1 MSAWQTFDTILS
13 NLKWINIQDDK
24 GHFIRV
30 FCKSSVM
37 INKNRHSNLLN
48 SFSAADSFIVSPLCH
63 AGTAS
68 SHPAWCVDQ
77 HLKLDSSMCSHNSVW
92 FWTDIMS
99 ISFIYCLAQPQL
111 QLQLWPRLAL
121 ILISPATH
129 PPTEKVF
136 FSKAKQSYELIYE
149 FKWTWILMHFDELR
163 WT

>member
-1 MSAWQTFDTILS
+1 MTRAISKEYSVNLVLWSIRIDTATFWTLS
-13 NLKWINIQDDK
+13 
-24 GHFIRV
+24 V
-30 FCKSSVM
+30 
-37 INKNRHSNLLN
+37 
-48 SFSAADSFIVSPLCH
+48 AADSFKVSPLCH

-92 FWTDIMS
+92 FWTDIMG

-121 ILISPATH
+121 ILISPANPPATPPAPPPATPPATH